1 MTNIQPTFAPD
12 ENVATAPLAMLHAA
26 GILCLPVRGGGTHV
40 RIRLDDGTELAFT
53 GITAPDEDG
62 RVDDV
67 STSHTVREHGG
78 WRLEEDGGPVLYDSD
93 GKGVAYAHDTAAL
106 VDAVVKAF
114 VRHGVGAETE
124 GASQA

>member
-1 MTNIQPTFAPD
+1 MTSIQPTFALD
-12 ENVATAPLAMLHAA
+12 QNVLAAPLAVLHAA
-26 GILCLPVRGGGTHV
+26 GIPCLPVRGGGTHV

-53 GITAPDEDG
+53 GITAPDADG

-93 GKGVAYAHDTAAL
+93 GKGVAYAHDSAAL
-106 VDAVVKAF
+106 VGAVMRAF
-114 VRHGVGAETE
+114 VRHGVGAETS
-124 GASQA
+124 AADQA